1 LDGTVSTRFG
11 KAALTMERVGRNI
24 VDMASR
30 SLLNLKLAYGLYLDK
45 VGNMPPVAIAKGIVD
60 AAA

>member
-1 LDGTVSTRFG
+1 VDLALGLNAKARGSIFVCFG
-11 KAALTMERVGRNI
+11 IGAIGGK
-24 VDMASR
+24 
-30 SLLNLKLAYGLYLDK
+30 LNLKLAYGLYLDK